1 MAFGAYGLVEVLGD
15 ANGILVLD
23 QMCKAADV
31 SVVARYTRNGG
42 HDTVIVGGEVSAVK
56 AAVDVVSENPPCDV
70 IASAVISGPSEETKR
85 ILTDWQNG
93 RM

>member
-1 MAFGAYGLVEVLGD
+1 MTYGAYGLVEVLGD

-42 HDTVIVGGEVSAVK
+42 HDTVIVGGEVSAVN
-56 AAVDVVSENPPCDV
+56 AAVEAAAGVSCEI
-70 IASAVISGPSEETKR
+70 IASGVISGPSEETRR
-85 ILTDWQNG
+85 IFDEWQKG
-93 RM
+93 HM